1 MDDRTHKILLDDNA
15 TSDEILAAIGEQAK
29 IAFQAEL
36 DFFEWQVDNEPAH
49 FDAFMDQYV
58 QWHVRAEPLA
68 ESYMPITGEYP
79 HLMDKVETIV
89 LPIKR
94 EIFGTE

>member
-1 MDDRTHKILLDDNA
+1 MDDQTPKILLDDNC
-15 TSDEILAAIGEQAK
+15 TPEEILAAIGEQAK

-49 FDAFMDQYV
+49 FEAFMDQYV
-58 QWHVRAEPLA
+58 QWHVCAEPLA
-68 ESYMPITGEYP
+68 ESYLRIKSEYP
-79 HLMDKVETIV
+79 QLMDKVEAIV
-89 LPIKR
+89 VPIKR

>member
-36 DFFEWQVDNEPAH
+36 DFFEWQVYKRARPLRCVHGPECAVARSRR
-49 FDAFMDQYV
+49 AF
-58 QWHVRAEPLA
+58 
-68 ESYMPITGEYP
+68 G
-79 HLMDKVETIV
+79 
-89 LPIKR
+89 
-94 EIFGTE
+94 